1 MPEIS
6 DEERTERQR
15 AVDFGRGS
23 VQLSGGE
30 LDAETEALNARFVAG
45 ELSGEEHVAA
55 VIAHAR
61 TLPEGETVQEY
72 FTSFEEAM
80 RSVPAAADG
89 TGGKPVP

>member
-1 MPEIS
+1 MREIS

-30 LDAETEALNARFVAG
+30 LDLETEALNACFVAG
-45 ELSGEEHVAA
+45 ELSGDEHVAA

-61 TLPEGETVQEY
+61 TLPKSEPRQEY

-80 RSVPAAADG
+80 RSVPAAANGDDD
-89 TGGKPVP
+89 KPVA